1 MPKTTREKPNESL
14 VAEISAILPVIRAA
28 KTKKAQ
34 EYPKLKEL
42 LRPKGYKPFDIFATY
57 NYLAG
62 STAGDWEA
70 SVKLAAYVAQRRKA
84 G

>member
-1 MPKTTREKPNESL
+1 MPKIDRQKPNESL
-14 VAEISAILPVIRAA
+14 VAEISAILPVIHAA

-42 LRPKGYKPFDIFATY
+42 LRPNGYKPFDIFATY
-57 NYLAG
+57 NYLTG
-62 STAGDWEA
+62 SAAGDWEA